1 MPTIRPETPDD
12 AEAIARVHVRAWQG
26 GYAGLIPAEVL
37 SRLNPAAWAQ
47 RRRDMGTAD
56 PEQPFTTLVA
66 TDDAGIAGFVT
77 FGPYR
82 VDQNRDDLD
91 ERYGEIVSMY
101 VDPGAW
107 GRGLGTALMGA
118 ACTALTA
125 RGWNQLR
132 LWVLAGNVRARRFYE
147 RAGLAVD
154 GEQSTYEVRWTS
166 EATPVGLPELR
177 YRGSL
182 DRIGSA
188 SSSAMLIQM

>member
-1 MPTIRPETPDD
+1 MHAIRPETPDD
-12 AEAIARVHVRAWQG
+12 AEAVARVHVRAWQG

-47 RRRDMGTAD
+47 RRREMATAD

-66 TDDAGIAGFVT
+66 TDDAGIGGFVT

-82 VDQNRDDLD
+82 IDQNRDNLD

-107 GRGLGTALMGA
+107 GRGLGTALMRA
-118 ACTALTA
+118 ACAGLTA
-125 RGWNQLR
+125 RGWTELR
-132 LWVLAGNVRARRFYE
+132 LWVLAGNTRARRFYE
-147 RAGLAVD
+147 RAGLATD
-154 GEQSTYEVRWTS
+154 GAQSSYELRWTS
-166 EATPVGLPELR
+166 EATPVRLPELR
-177 YRGSL
+177 YSGSL

-188 SSSAMLIQM
+188 TSSAMLIQT